1 MRSVSKLQAVRA
13 SAHLTMM
20 NFFADPQWIIPSIIA
35 PFIFTMVALFL
46 FVNVTGPVLLYAVL
60 GGGLMG
66 MWGTTVYGSGS
77 SITFDRW
84 NGTMEATLAAPVP
97 LIWIIAGRVAWNTF
111 IGVIN
116 GGLILAIGML
126 WFRTGIPIANPVP
139 FVFATL
145 VTYVSLSSFGLM
157 LATIYVLS
165 RKGGFIENSL
175 EVPVYIA
182 TGTMFPVALL
192 PLATQPIAFILG
204 PTWGIEAIRKAAI
217 AGYAGLGTSYWTDMV
232 ILIAETAVYFVI
244 SFYLF
249 VRVEKLAKRNGTLE
263 EY

>member
-1 MRSVSKLQAVRA
+1 MSRVQAVRA
-13 SAHLTMM
+13 AARMTMKI
-20 NFFADPQWIIPSIIA
+20 FFADPQWIIPAIIA
-35 PFIFTMVALFL
+35 PFIFTLVALLL
-46 FVNVTGPVLLYAVL
+46 FRNETGPLLLYAVL

-66 MWGTTVYGSGS
+66 MWGTTVYGSGT
-77 SITFDRW
+77 SITFDRF

-97 LIWIIAGRVAWNTF
+97 LMWIIGGRVAWNTF

-116 GGLILAIGML
+116 GGIILVIGTL
-126 WFRTGIPIANPVP
+126 WFRTGISIANPLA
-139 FVFATL
+139 FTFATV

-157 LATIYVLS
+157 LATVYVLT
-165 RKGGFIENSL
+165 RQGGFIMNSL

-192 PLATQPIAFILG
+192 PLATQPVAFILG

-217 AGYAGLGTSYWTDMV
+217 AGYTGLATSYWTDIG
-232 ILIAETAVYFVI
+232 ILAIETAAYFAI

-249 VRVEKLAKRNGTLE
+249 GRVERLAKRNGTLE